1 MLYAPASELFPE
13 GGAEKILVQGKIDL
27 VFVYDAFA
35 EVVDYKLSRLSE
47 GELAAKY
54 RRQVE
59 IYCRA
64 AEQCLGIPVKA
75 GYLYH
80 FGLNRLICVKN

>member
-1 MLYAPASELFPE
+1 MLYAPAAELFP
-13 GGAEKILVQGKIDL
+13 GGGTEEILVQGKIDL
-27 VFVYDAFA
+27 LFVYEDGA

-47 GELAAKY
+47 AELSAKY

-64 AEQCLGIPVKA
+64 AEKCLKMPVLA